1 MKHKTVICCI
11 SHTANKKIIAYTI
24 MIYTYTHLYIYCMQ
38 LQMYVYKTVIMR
50 TVITD
55 NLVYFF
61 QGFEKDKCY
70 IASQGNYS

>member
-1 MKHKTVICCI
+1 MKHTNVIGCI
-11 SHTANKKIIAYTI
+11 SHTAKKKKIAYTI

-50 TVITD
+50 TVIPD

>member
-1 MKHKTVICCI
+1 
-11 SHTANKKIIAYTI
+11 
-24 MIYTYTHLYIYCMQ
+24 MIYTYAHLYIYCMQ

-50 TVITD
+50 TVIPD

>member
-1 MKHKTVICCI
+1 MLSVVSRILQ
-11 SHTANKKIIAYTI
+11 KKKKNSVHDN
-24 MIYTYTHLYIYCMQ
+24 IYTYTHLYIYCMQ

-50 TVITD
+50 TVIPD

>member
-1 MKHKTVICCI
+1 MLSVVSRILQ
-11 SHTANKKIIAYTI
+11 KKKKIAYTI
-24 MIYTYTHLYIYCMQ
+24 MIYTYTHLCIYSVQ

-50 TVITD
+50 TVIPD